1 MCVRTRAHV
10 CVFSVCVLGFLKIS
24 HLLPPLIR
32 NIIGTG
38 TADNA
43 DIWVADGNR
52 WCDTPPAT
60 FECTVPLPPRATY
73 ITEQDAMGGMNA
85 VLRMA
90 PCVVPRINETRQQVR
105 EQQPP
110 PPPGQRKEPGRG
122 RQRYLH
128 TAAADPCA
136 SLKAAGV
143 SNILFTGDSYVRMA
157 YQAMGMWLSNNY
169 RNASVDPTASPQV
182 AKKQCQTCVKHCHAV
197 FLPEICDF
205 DGAFR
210 DNECRPYILPKMNVC
225 SGAVTLYALQRM
237 VGIYHIC
244 LIY

>member
-1 MCVRTRAHV
+1 
-10 CVFSVCVLGFLKIS
+10 
-24 HLLPPLIR
+24 
-32 NIIGTG
+32 
-38 TADNA
+38 
-43 DIWVADGNR
+43 
-52 WCDTPPAT
+52 
-60 FECTVPLPPRATY
+60 
-73 ITEQDAMGGMNA
+73 MGGMNA

-122 RQRYLH
+122 RQRYVH

-169 RNASVDPTASPQV
+169 RNASVDPTASTQV